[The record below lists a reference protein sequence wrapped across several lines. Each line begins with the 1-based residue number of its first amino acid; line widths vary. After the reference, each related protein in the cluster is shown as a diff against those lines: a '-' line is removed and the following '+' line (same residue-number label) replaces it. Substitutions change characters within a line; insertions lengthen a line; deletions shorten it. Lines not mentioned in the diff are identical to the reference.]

1 MVFGFL
7 VTIALI
13 IMLVFALK
21 TRQKIGNYGKSNIL
35 WKKVK
40 VIDEMEPPRDVEAWV
55 SHYPGDTVNHEH
67 LIRKVVKKKVVYAK
81 LDVAGTYFNK
91 KMALL
96 FDHFVV
102 YVGLAPQKRRFSARF
117 SAELHLNKQFFCMK
131 KLHVIVPGFEA
142 RKIQKGIA

>member
-1 MVFGFL
+1 MFGFL

-55 SHYPGDTVNHEH
+55 SHYPGDTVNHD
-67 LIRKVVKKKVVYAK
+67 LLMRKVPKK
-81 LDVAGTYFNK
+81 GC
-91 KMALL
+91 
-96 FDHFVV
+96 
-102 YVGLAPQKRRFSARF
+102 S
-117 SAELHLNKQFFCMK
+117 
-131 KLHVIVPGFEA
+131 
-142 RKIQKGIA
+142 

>member
-13 IMLVFALK
+13 VMLVFALK

-55 SHYPGDTVNHEH
+55 SG
-67 LIRKVVKKKVVYAK
+67 R
-81 LDVAGTYFNK
+81 
-91 KMALL
+91 
-96 FDHFVV
+96 
-102 YVGLAPQKRRFSARF
+102 APQPSEAFRCPR
-117 SAELHLNKQFFCMK
+117 
-131 KLHVIVPGFEA
+131 HV
-142 RKIQKGIA
+142 

>member
-1 MVFGFL
+1 MSFQAIAVVFGFL

-55 SHYPGDTVNHEH
+55 SGGVLAVASGGSGHDFNTLAWISKTL
-67 LIRKVVKKKVVYAK
+67 LIRKSDLPGREHGVPTSTFHSCIVNI
-81 LDVAGTYFNK
+81 TETSIF
-91 KMALL
+91 
-96 FDHFVV
+96 
-102 YVGLAPQKRRFSARF
+102 RRF
-117 SAELHLNKQFFCMK
+117 LM
-131 KLHVIVPGFEA
+131 
-142 RKIQKGIA
+142 

>member
-1 MVFGFL
+1 MFVLQAIAVVFGFL

-55 SHYPGDTVNHEH
+55 SGGASLPWGVAPDPPGPGNPVNH
-67 LIRKVVKKKVVYAK
+67 
-81 LDVAGTYFNK
+81 
-91 KMALL
+91 
-96 FDHFVV
+96 
-102 YVGLAPQKRRFSARF
+102 
-117 SAELHLNKQFFCMK
+117 
-131 KLHVIVPGFEA
+131 
-142 RKIQKGIA
+142 

>member
-1 MVFGFL
+1 MALSFQAIAIVFGFL

-55 SHYPGDTVNHEH
+55 SGGRVSCSFQRLQT
-67 LIRKVVKKKVVYAK
+67 
-81 LDVAGTYFNK
+81 
-91 KMALL
+91 
-96 FDHFVV
+96 
-102 YVGLAPQKRRFSARF
+102 RF
-117 SAELHLNKQFFCMK
+117 
-131 KLHVIVPGFEA
+131 
-142 RKIQKGIA
+142 

>member
-55 SHYPGDTVNHEH
+55 SGG
-67 LIRKVVKKKVVYAK
+67 A
-81 LDVAGTYFNK
+81 A
-91 KMALL
+91 
-96 FDHFVV
+96 
-102 YVGLAPQKRRFSARF
+102 
-117 SAELHLNKQFFCMK
+117 
-131 KLHVIVPGFEA
+131 
-142 RKIQKGIA
+142 

>member
-55 SHYPGDTVNHEH
+55 SHYPGDTVNHEPLMRKLPKKSCLLH
-67 LIRKVVKKKVVYAK
+67 YLPSRLYFLII
-81 LDVAGTYFNK
+81 L
-91 KMALL
+91 
-96 FDHFVV
+96 
-102 YVGLAPQKRRFSARF
+102 
-117 SAELHLNKQFFCMK
+117 
-131 KLHVIVPGFEA
+131 
-142 RKIQKGIA
+142 

>member
-21 TRQKIGNYGKSNIL
+21 TRQKIGNYGKSNVL

-55 SHYPGDTVNHEH
+55 RHDPG
-67 LIRKVVKKKVVYAK
+67 
-81 LDVAGTYFNK
+81 AGGTIT
-91 KMALL
+91 
-96 FDHFVV
+96 H
-102 YVGLAPQKRRFSARF
+102 
-117 SAELHLNKQFFCMK
+117 
-131 KLHVIVPGFEA
+131 
-142 RKIQKGIA
+142 